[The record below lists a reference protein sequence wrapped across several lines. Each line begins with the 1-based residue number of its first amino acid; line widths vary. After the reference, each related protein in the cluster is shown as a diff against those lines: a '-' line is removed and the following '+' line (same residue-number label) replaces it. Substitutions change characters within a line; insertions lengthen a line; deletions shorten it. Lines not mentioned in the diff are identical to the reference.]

1 MGESIEEV
9 RCNLMTQLV
18 VPTEVA
24 ITNQRPDMMIW
35 NSEGK
40 YVVLIEL
47 TYPWEENAEEAHE

>member
-1 MGESIEEV
+1 
-9 RCNLMTQLV
+9 MTQLV

-24 ITNQRPDMMIW
+24 ITIKRPDMMIW